1 MWVHKKGQIYRE
13 TERQRKPYQATAK
26 FRPFRTMMLNNKR
39 IEEFVERNGRRPRI
53 LVSSMGKKHHDQ
65 ETKSLATFFAET
77 GFDVDVSPMR
87 QTPQGA
93 ARMAT
98 ENDVHVVCFLSA
110 MNRHKELACELAES
124 LKAEDGENILLVMG
138 GTVPKSDYE
147 LLYRAG
153 VALILDTGAADI
165 ELVNRLLDVLEK
177 R

>member
-1 MWVHKKGQIYRE
+1 MSN
-13 TERQRKPYQATAK
+13 AK
-26 FRPFRTMMLNNKR
+26 FRPSRKMMVICER

-53 LVSSMGKKHHDQ
+53 LISSIGKKHHHQ
-65 ETKSLATFFAET
+65 ETRRLATFLAET
-77 GFDVDVSPMR
+77 GFDVDVGPMH

-124 LKAEDGENILLVMG
+124 IKAEDGENILLVMG